1 MSNSSCAE
9 DCVRVFIAHCM
20 RCSAVASTMRE
31 TAISRSLFACRI
43 ISGAS
48 LVVVTATWLM
58 SGKMLGTR
66 P

>member
-9 DCVRVFIAHCM
+9 DCVRVFIARWM
-20 RCSAVASTMRE
+20 RCPAVASTMRE
-31 TAISRSLFACRI
+31 IAISRSRFACRI

-48 LVVVTATWLM
+48 LVIVTDTWLM
-58 SGKMLGTR
+58 SGKMLGTL